1 MRLLILKLSLF
12 FAICLTI
19 TTFVLIKYGGNIDY
33 FYQKFTTPRATSMII
48 GDSRSMQGIQPEV
61 INKRLKAIKDELPI
75 FNYSFTIAEA
85 PIGPLYNKS
94 IDSKL
99 DKNTKNGIFII
110 SLTPWMFGSDIDND
124 NSAGEYRE
132 AGRPPHNMKFVNIN
146 PNYEYLFKNL
156 KYFHFRSAF
165 RRTSTMHKNGWLE
178 ENNLPT
184 NPKIFEEWKE
194 RQKQMFD
201 KMIKSYEI
209 SSKRI
214 ESLDILIKNLQ
225 KHGKVYLVR
234 MPIDLDFVVVEN
246 SFYKNFDKDINKIAI
261 SNNVDYFNF
270 NISNTHI
277 SFKTYD
283 GHHLDKYGSF
293 EFTNILCDSILKKTA
308 QNL

>member
-33 FYQKFTTPRATSMII
+33 FYQKFTTPQATSMII
-48 GDSRSMQGIQPEV
+48 GDSRSMQGMQPEV
-61 INKRLKAIKDELPI
+61 INERLKELNYELPI

-99 DKNTKNGIFII
+99 DKNSKNGVFII
-110 SLTPWMFGSDIDND
+110 SLTPWMFGSDKD
-124 NSAGEYRE
+124 NSIGEYRE
-132 AGRPPHNMKFVNIN
+132 ADRPPHNMKFVNTN
-146 PNYEYLFKNL
+146 PNYEYLFRNL
-156 KYFHFRSAF
+156 KYFHFKSAF

-184 NPKIFEEWKE
+184 NPKIFDEWKN
-194 RQKQMFD
+194 RQRKMFD
-201 KMIKSYEI
+201 KMIKSYEV
-209 SSKRI
+209 SSERL

-234 MPIDLDFVVVEN
+234 MPIDLDFVAVEN
-246 SFYKNFDKDINKIAI
+246 SFYKGFDKDINRIAV
-261 SNNVDYFNF
+261 SNNVNYFNF
-270 NISNTHI
+270 NVSSTHT

-283 GHHLDKYGSF
+283 GHHLDKYGGF
-293 EFTNILCDSILKKTA
+293 DFTNTLCDSILKKTA
-308 QNL
+308 KNL